1 PAEIAT
7 GVAAGDGRVLTVAH
21 VLAGGGRARV
31 AGLPATVLRLD
42 ERLDLA
48 VLAVPGLRARGLW
61 LAPSAGGVA
70 LRVLRDGRP
79 RTVRAAVRRTVIAHV
94 REAPGDPVRTRPGL
108 ELAAHVVAGD
118 SGAPVTDAERHPA
131 RLRVAA
137 RRAPHATHADGHPA
151 EREQVRGLEDGLDRQ
166 LDVDA
171 AARAPGAQRDLR
183 GNRRRVGLGVRGRV
197 AVAPGVLVEV

>member
-1 PAEIAT
+1 MRRRAAAALAVLAVAGPAGCAGAAPRADRAPRPLRVSVTQDGRPAEIAT

-48 VLAVPGLRARGLW
+48 VLAVPGLRARGLR

-94 REAPGDPVRTRPGL
+94 REAPGEPVRTRPGL

-118 SGAPVTDAERHPA
+118 SGAPVTDAEG
-131 RLRVAA
+131 RVVGVVFASS
-137 RRAPHATHADGHPA
+137 RDCADTAWAVG
-151 EREQVRGLEDGLDRQ
+151 
-166 LDVDA
+166 A
-171 AARAPGAQRDLR
+171 AAVRALLR
-183 GNRRRVGLGVRGRV
+183 R
-197 AVAPGVLVEV
+197 